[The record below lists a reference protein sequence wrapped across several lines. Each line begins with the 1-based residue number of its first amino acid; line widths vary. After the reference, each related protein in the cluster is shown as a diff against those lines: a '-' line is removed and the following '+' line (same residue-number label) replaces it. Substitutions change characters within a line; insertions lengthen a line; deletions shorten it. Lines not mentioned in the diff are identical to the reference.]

1 MNKAMETRMMK
12 LMKGLMWSMGILLA
26 IVMALAITRAFDC
39 SFLDQHE
46 RIKIQE
52 DYDMAMGYARMAHD
66 ENSPKKELRY
76 WGRSAALYAKARDND
91 HPDTLEHAKSMVP
104 RMQELVQK
112 HGAPKIEPE
121 YEFIFMVHHAK
132 RDFSCLAAHI
142 QSGVYD
148 FSAQSKQDSR
158 LEASRLLA
166 EILDILNHERYG
178 DTAEQ
183 LKPIVVSLL
192 QQGARTTWPDIA
204 NECASFYRT
213 PDILDPVLI
222 AVRTRDAEFLRAVLD
237 CGLPARGI
245 NNDGKP
251 EAEAR
256 WQNSPDLVEILQSH

>member
-1 MNKAMETRMMK
+1 MNNAMETRMMK
-12 LMKGLMWSMGILLA
+12 LVKGLMWGMGIILAAA
-26 IVMALAITRAFDC
+26 IVIAIIRAFDC
-39 SFLDQHE
+39 SFLDQHD
-46 RIKIQE
+46 RVGIQE
-52 DYDMAMGYARMAHD
+52 DYTMAMGYERMAHD
-66 ENSPKKELRY
+66 EKDPKKELRY
-76 WGRSAALYAKARDND
+76 WGRAAAMYAKARDNA

-132 RDFSCLAAHI
+132 RDFSCLTAHI

-158 LEASRLLA
+158 LEASRLLT
-166 EILDILNHERYG
+166 EILDILNDERYG

-204 NECASFYRT
+204 DECALLCQN
-213 PDILDPVLI
+213 PDTQDSVLI

-245 NNDGKP
+245 NNDGRP

-256 WQNSPDLVEILQSH
+256 WQNSPGLVEILQSN

>member
-1 MNKAMETRMMK
+1 MK
-12 LMKGLMWSMGILLA
+12 LVKGLMWGMGIVLA
-26 IVMALAITRAFDC
+26 ASIVFAITRAFDC
-39 SFLDQHE
+39 SFLDQHD
-46 RIKIQE
+46 RVKFQE
-52 DYDMAMGYARMAHD
+52 DYDMAMGFERMAHD
-66 ENSPKKELRY
+66 ENTPKKELRY
-76 WGRSAALYAKARDND
+76 WGRSAALYAKARDNA

-121 YEFIFMVHHAK
+121 YEIIFMVRHAK

-166 EILDILNHERYG
+166 EILAILNDERYG

-204 NECASFYRT
+204 NECVALYQN
-213 PDILDPVLI
+213 PDTQDSVLI
-222 AVRTRDAEFLRAVLD
+222 AVRTRDAAFLRAVLD

-256 WQNSPDLVEILQSH
+256 WQNSPDLVEILHSH